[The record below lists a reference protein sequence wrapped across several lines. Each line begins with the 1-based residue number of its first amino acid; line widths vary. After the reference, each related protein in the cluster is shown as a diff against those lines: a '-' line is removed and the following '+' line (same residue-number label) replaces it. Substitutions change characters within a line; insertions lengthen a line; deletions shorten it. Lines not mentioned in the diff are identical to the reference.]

1 MVWIRHIETI
11 LRRAK
16 ASGIKPVRL
25 LNHILQF
32 YFTFI
37 QENVHPLQGGYFR
50 RKLRRERRAGLP
62 RENPLVFYPRRGREV
77 LEAHAKL
84 AAFYLYLHRIR
95 RRVERDPSPCADPAL
110 TPTDREA
117 ASPFASRHAKGAIVE
132 AIA

>member
-1 MVWIRHIETI
+1 M
-11 LRRAK
+11 
-16 ASGIKPVRL
+16 RL

-62 RENPLVFYPRRGREV
+62 CENPLVFYPLRVWEV
-77 LEAHAKL
+77 LDTHAKL
-84 AAFYLYLHRIR
+84 AGFYFYLHRIR
-95 RRVERDPSPCADPAL
+95 RRVERDPSPYTDPAL
-110 TPTDREA
+110 TPTDPEA
-117 ASPFASRHAKGAIVE
+117 SSPFASRRDKKAIAE